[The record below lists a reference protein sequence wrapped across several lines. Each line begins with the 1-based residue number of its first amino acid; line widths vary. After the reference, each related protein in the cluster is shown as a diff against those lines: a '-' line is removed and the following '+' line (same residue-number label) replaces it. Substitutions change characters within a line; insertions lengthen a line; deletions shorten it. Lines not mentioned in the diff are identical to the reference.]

1 MDSESL
7 EGIRLL
13 FNLETENHK
22 LIQIVLLGQRE
33 LEEKLSEENLRQF
46 DQRILVRYN
55 LFPLELDE
63 IQPYVEH
70 QLKIAKAPSVEF
82 SVQAINKIYEI
93 TRGLPRMINV
103 LCERAMMSSFIEN
116 KKTID
121 VKNVLEGWDSLNG
134 IKILEKTRL

>member
-1 MDSESL
+1 
-7 EGIRLL
+7 
-13 FNLETENHK
+13 
-22 LIQIVLLGQRE
+22 
-33 LEEKLSEENLRQF
+33 
-46 DQRILVRYN
+46 
-55 LFPLELDE
+55 
-63 IQPYVEH
+63 
-70 QLKIAKAPSVEF
+70 VEF